1 MTVRTSPELASELLS
16 LLELEAVEENLYRGS
31 NEQRGL
37 VRLFGGQVLSQA
49 LRAASNTV
57 DPQRLVHS
65 LHGYFIRPGSFDRP
79 VLYEVERIRDGRSFN
94 TRRVL
99 AIQNGEA
106 IFSMDASYQVSEDGL
121 SHAKAMPNVPP
132 PESLMDDVEF
142 DATLGANDP
151 NRGPMSGVPRPF
163 ELRSVYQQSR
173 SLWSKQRAWN
183 PVWVRFSGSVD
194 AGDAHLP
201 GCLLAYASDMAF
213 VSTLALAHS
222 DKVKRDQLMMAS
234 LDHALWL
241 HRPVPIDDWLLFVKR
256 ATTARGGR
264 GMNHAEV
271 FARDGSLVASVSQ
284 EGLVRLRKPRGVAA
298 G

>member
-1 MTVRTSPELASELLS
+1 MTVRTSSELADELLS
-16 LLELEAVEENLYRGS
+16 LLDLEAVEENLYRGL
-31 NEQRGL
+31 NEPRGL

-57 DPQRLVHS
+57 PADRLVHS
-65 LHGYFIRPGSFDRP
+65 LHGYFIRPGRFERP

-106 IFSMDASYQVSEDGL
+106 IFSMDASYQVVEEGL

-132 PESLMDDVEF
+132 PEALVDDVEF
-142 DATLGANDP
+142 DSTLDANDP

-173 SLWSKQRAWN
+173 ELWSKQRAWN
-183 PVWVRFSGSVD
+183 PVWVRFRGPVD
-194 AGDAHLP
+194 ERDAHLP

-222 DKVKRDQLMMAS
+222 DTVKRDKLMMAS
-234 LDHALWL
+234 LDHAVWL
-241 HRPVPIDDWLLFVKR
+241 HRPVPVDDWLLFVKR

-271 FARDGSLVASVSQ
+271 FSRDGSLVASVSQ
-284 EGLVRLRKPRGVAA
+284 EGLVRLRKPR
-298 G
+298 